1 MQDQLIETWQIHNR
15 INLYLLEGISP
26 EALQDCPTKKG
37 RNVGDQFAHMHN
49 VRLMWLSVAA
59 PDLMGE
65 LEKIEKGAASSLTE
79 LQFAL
84 VASGEAME
92 TLLRRGLE
100 TGKIKGFKP
109 SVAAFLGYAIAHES
123 HHRGQ
128 ILLTLKLAGHM
139 VDKKVQFG
147 MWEWGTR

>member
-1 MQDQLIETWQIHNR
+1 MQDPLIETWHIHNR
-15 INLYLLEGISP
+15 INFYLLEGIKP
-26 EALQDCPTKKG
+26 EALMDCATAKG
-37 RNVGDQFAHMHN
+37 RTVGDQFAHMHN
-49 VRLMWLSVAA
+49 VRIMWLSVAA
-59 PDLMGE
+59 PDLMVGM
-65 LEKIEKGAASSLTE
+65 EKIEKGAAKSIKD

-92 TLLRRGLE
+92 KLLQRGLE
-100 TGKIKGFKP
+100 MGKIKGFKP
-109 SVAAFLGYAIAHES
+109 SVAAFLGYVISHES